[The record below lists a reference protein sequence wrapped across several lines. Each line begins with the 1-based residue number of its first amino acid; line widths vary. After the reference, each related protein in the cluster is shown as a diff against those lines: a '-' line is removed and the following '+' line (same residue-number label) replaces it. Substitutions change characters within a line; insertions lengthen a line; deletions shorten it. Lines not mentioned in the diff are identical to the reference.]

1 MSRLTLARSSLLNFG
16 VMLVTVNDPAFLVC
30 DSSWYVKSTVVTALL
45 VLFKRTFE
53 VAGTEQDSTWLLG
66 LECCGADL
74 CFGIVKSPP
83 CEVKGIILNSD
94 PLPCPFGGYKKAGA
108 EV

>member
-45 VLFKRTFE
+45 VLFKRTSDA
-53 VAGTEQDSTWLLG
+53 AGTEQDPALAQSLCRTIW
-66 LECCGADL
+66 ECVV
-74 CFGIVKSPP
+74 F
-83 CEVKGIILNSD
+83 
-94 PLPCPFGGYKKAGA
+94 
-108 EV
+108 